1 MRRKPNSHYFDLYLD
16 YCKMKQT
23 PGSLDTTRSCIK
35 VFGQWLDKKDIHILD
50 VDEDELEAYLRYMR
64 EERKVTIS
72 TQKTSFSA
80 ISGLFKRLM
89 RKGHISLTQNPAL
102 AVREDMLKG
111 YKNGQNND
119 AQKFR
124 VVTTDQMRKLM
135 RSTIDPRDRAVMMLL
150 AKTGIR
156 RGELLTIDLDDI
168 DWANQSIELKPKAKR
183 TNKSVYFD
191 DEAAWALKRWLKQR
205 MTMKTD
211 GEDGERALFLNNRGQ
226 RLGRNGIEC
235 IVNNCASRIGLHD
248 PTSRRKK
255 DRFSPHVF
263 RHYFTTVLLEEPNPM
278 RREYVQELRG
288 DSNRSAIDIYHHIPP
303 EKLRDEYRR
312 CMPRLLI

>member
-1 MRRKPNSHYFDLYLD
+1 MSREPNSHYFDLYLE

-35 VFGQWLDKKDIHILD
+35 VFGLWLDEKSVHILD
-50 VDEDELEAYLRYMR
+50 VDEDVLEAYVHHMR

-80 ISGLFKRLM
+80 ISGLFKRLI
-89 RKGHISLTQNPAL
+89 RKGHFPKGYNPAL
-102 AVREDMLKG
+102 PVREDLLRG
-111 YKNGQNND
+111 YKNGQNSD

-135 RSTIDPRDRAVMMLL
+135 RSTLDPRDRAVMMLL

-156 RGELLTIDLDDI
+156 RGELLTIDLEDI
-168 DWANQSIELKPKAKR
+168 DWENQSIELKPKAKR
-183 TNKSVYFD
+183 TNRTAFFD
-191 DEAAWALKRWLKQR
+191 DEVAWALKRWLKQR
-205 MTMKTD
+205 DTMKT
-211 GEDGERALFLNNRGQ
+211 EDEDAERALFLNSRGG
-226 RLGRNGIEC
+226 RLGRNGVEC
-235 IVNNCASRIGLHD
+235 IVNNAGARVGLHD

-255 DRFSPHVF
+255 DRLSPHAF
-263 RHYFTTVLLEEPNPM
+263 RHFFTTVLLEEPNPM

-303 EKLRDEYRR
+303 DKLRDEYRR

>member
-1 MRRKPNSHYFDLYLD
+1 MSRKPNSFYFDLYLD

-35 VFGQWLDKKDIHILD
+35 MLGLWLNDNAIHILA
-50 VDEDELEAYLRYMR
+50 VDEDMLEAYLRYMR

-89 RKGHISLTQNPAL
+89 RKGHVKLTQNPAL
-102 AVREDMLKG
+102 AVREELLKG
-111 YKNGQNND
+111 YKNGQNSD

-124 VVTTDQMRKLM
+124 VVTTDEMRKLM
-135 RSTIDPRDRAVMMLL
+135 RSTFDPRDRAVMMLL

-168 DWANQSIELKPKAKR
+168 DWENQSIELKPKAKR
-183 TNKSVYFD
+183 TNKTVYFD
-191 DEAAWALKRWLKQR
+191 DECAWALKRWLKQR
-205 MTMKTD
+205 DRMKRTS
-211 GEDGERALFLNNRGQ
+211 EDAESALFINSMGQ
-226 RLGRNGIEC
+226 RLGRNGVEC
-235 IVNNCASRIGLHD
+235 IVNNSGSRVGLHD
-248 PTSRRKK
+248 SGSRRKK
-255 DRFSPHVF
+255 DRFSPHCF
-263 RHYFTTVLLEEPNPM
+263 RHFFTTVLLEEPNPM

-288 DSNRSAIDIYHHIPP
+288 DTTRAAIDIYHHIPP